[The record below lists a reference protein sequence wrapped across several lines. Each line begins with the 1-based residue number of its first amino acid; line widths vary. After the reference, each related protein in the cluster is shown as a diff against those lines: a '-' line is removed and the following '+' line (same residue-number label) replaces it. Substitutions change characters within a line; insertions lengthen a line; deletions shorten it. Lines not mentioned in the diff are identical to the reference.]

1 MRFIMLLPVVLVPLS
16 MTGCTSPMVI
26 GASTD
31 EIVIRHLAA
40 VDDAKSLQAQADS
53 ECDKFGKKAHFDR
66 YEDET
71 LLGPRNAYFYCDNP
85 VTAAQ

>member
-1 MRFIMLLPVVLVPLS
+1 MRFVMLLPVILVTLS
-16 MTGCTSPMVI
+16 MTGCTSPTVI
-26 GASTD
+26 EASTD

-40 VDDAKSLQAQADS
+40 VDDANSLQPQADS
-53 ECDKFGKKAHFDR
+53 ECDKFGKKAHLDR

-71 LLGPRNAYFYCDNP
+71 LLGPRNVYFYCGNP